1 MGGDEFVVLNPAA
14 IPYGE
19 FVRQMDMTREQIS
32 KHKILHDSMESYM
45 SISVG
50 MADSGSEDISSML
63 NLYRIA
69 DARLY
74 DAKNAGKNQLKA
86 YG

>member
-1 MGGDEFVVLNPAA
+1 
-14 IPYGE
+14 
-19 FVRQMDMTREQIS
+19 
-32 KHKILHDSMESYM
+32 
-45 SISVG
+45 
-50 MADSGSEDISSML
+50 MADSGSEDISSMW